1 MRAASPPR
9 VVPSTSPRN
18 RPDERGRILRRFL
31 LSWLVVAV
39 AFGITAWL
47 LDGVSVSGGLTGY
60 LWISL
65 LFGIINA
72 IVGTILRILS
82 LPFIIL
88 TLGLVLV
95 LINAVVLAITDSL
108 TGDLTIQ
115 SFFWDAIWAAVVL
128 SIATVVVGWVVRG
141 AARTAS

>member
-1 MRAASPPR
+1 ML
-9 VVPSTSPRN
+9 RN
-18 RPDERGRILRRFL
+18 FL
-31 LSWLVVAV
+31 LSWIVVAI
-39 AFGITAWL
+39 AFAITAWL
-47 LDGVSVSGGLTGY
+47 LNGVSVSGGIRGY

-72 IVGTILRILS
+72 IVGTILRIIS

-88 TLGLVLV
+88 TLGLLLV

-108 TGDLTIQ
+108 TGDLTIN
-115 SFFWDAIWAAVVL
+115 SFFWDAIWAAIVL
-128 SIATVVVGWVVRG
+128 SIATIVVGWVVRG